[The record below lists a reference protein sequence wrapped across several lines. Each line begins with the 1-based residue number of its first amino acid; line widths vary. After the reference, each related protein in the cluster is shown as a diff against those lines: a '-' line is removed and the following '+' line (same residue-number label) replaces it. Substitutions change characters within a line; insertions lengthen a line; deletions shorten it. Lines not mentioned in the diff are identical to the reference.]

1 MAASAPA
8 PAPSP
13 ALGPSPAPA
22 ALTHRGA
29 QDDAEVEAQRLP
41 VLLQDLLLALGARL
55 ALGLWSRERR
65 SAASP
70 GPRFPAFTLP
80 PPLHLSPAPPLTAM
94 APRCAAGEGRGG
106 TGRDGAGPRAPPQL
120 LGSSSWR
127 PGVWPSEQPALLL
140 GPLPA

>member
-80 PPLHLSPAPPLTAM
+80 PPPSTSARPRRSPPWLRAAPP
-94 APRCAAGEGRGG
+94 GRDGGG
-106 TGRDGAGPRAPPQL
+106 TGQGLGPRLSSSAPPHGGGECGLQSNL
-120 LGSSSWR
+120 HCS
-127 PGVWPSEQPALLL
+127 
-140 GPLPA
+140 